1 MSALRFAP
9 SVFVIGDEYEVLL
22 CLTDPALVS
31 LSVGGETYYEEN
43 SGALPSERTV
53 ARIRLPQA
61 ALDAARGYEVV
72 TRKTIK
78 RKAYFSEFEDEV
90 REAFAFA
97 PVPAEGDVNIY
108 YIADV
113 HYRFAAAEQTV
124 SYFGDKLHLLIANG
138 DLGEV
143 ETEENYLEVC
153 EFLANAAGGCVPIV
167 MARGNHD
174 TRGRLAE
181 RFTDYFPGNGK
192 KTYYAFHLAAL
203 SGVVL
208 DCGEDKPDNHKEY
221 GGNYNGAAVYNG
233 SNAFE
238 PFRRQ
243 ETQFLRSLTLPEGR
257 PHIAISHICPSMT
270 AKEAGSIFDIE
281 RDVYTAWN
289 EELARIGIDVM
300 LTGHLHQTFVLERE
314 DARALLPNP
323 YPVIVG
329 ARPTKAMLIRDESGL
344 FTEVRQKGSIGIP
357 TIVRE
362 DGSICLDWTEF
373 GK

>member
-1 MSALRFAP
+1 MSILRFSP

-22 CLTDPALVS
+22 CLTSPALVS
-31 LSVGGETYYEEN
+31 LSVGGETYYEDN

-61 ALDAARGYEVV
+61 ALDAARRYEVV
-72 TRKTIK
+72 SRVSLN

-97 PVPAEGDVNIY
+97 PVPAEGDVNVY

-113 HYRFAAAEQTV
+113 HYRFALAEQTV

-153 EFLANAAGGCVPIV
+153 EFLGNATGGRLPIV

-174 TRGRLAE
+174 TRGHLAE
-181 RFTDYFPGNGK
+181 RFTDYFPANGK
-192 KTYYAFHLAAL
+192 KTYYAFHLAAF

-238 PFRRQ
+238 RFRRQ

-270 AKEAGSIFDIE
+270 TKEAGSVFDIE

-289 EELARIGIDVM
+289 AELARIGIDVM

-329 ARPTKAMLIRDESGL
+329 AQPSKDNIIGTAITLGKGGL
-344 FTEVRQKGSIGIP
+344 TYAFTDSNHAVVEEGRI
-357 TIVRE
+357 T
-362 DGSICLDWTEF
+362 F
-373 GK
+373 